1 MQKNNNQV
9 AKTKLLRQPIA
20 TRYLTDHSLMVIVVF
35 FFTALL
41 LKEVPVVAGREYNLL
56 ILRSFWCH
64 NVQLK
69 TEFNLR
75 IVKCLA
81 SRHVYFKNL
90 QKWREQEDSGL
101 H

>member
-1 MQKNNNQV
+1 MEHFFAKKIIIF

-35 FFTALL
+35 FFFFAALL

-75 IVKCLA
+75 TVKCLA
-81 SRHVYFKNL
+81 SRHSVF
-90 QKWREQEDSGL
+90 
-101 H
+101 

>member
-1 MQKNNNQV
+1 
-9 AKTKLLRQPIA
+9 
-20 TRYLTDHSLMVIVVF
+20 MVIVVVVF
-35 FFTALL
+35 FFAALL

-75 IVKCLA
+75 TVKCLA
-81 SRHVYFKNL
+81 SRHSVF
-90 QKWREQEDSGL
+90 
-101 H
+101 